1 MDKNKWVITAVVLVL
16 IVGGGIY
23 WQQSQVTKTIDET
36 IRIGAVLGLTGQAA
50 TDSLNIKRGLDLA
63 KSDLAKMGITV
74 DINYQDDNADAKKTV
89 SAVQYLI
96 STYQPQAIVG
106 PVWSYLE
113 DAAGPVIAANKIVAY
128 APADTSEFVSAR
140 SPYNFRG
147 APQNAL
153 IKQPVSDWLRA
164 NNKKRVAIIV
174 DKAAF
179 GASVKAPYRTAA
191 NEAGASVAYLEE
203 IPTFSSDPVGLV
215 TVALLKAKAAN
226 SDVILW
232 SGYEPESAALI
243 KKKAEL
249 GLANVPVIAI
259 GNTLVSLLSRN
270 AISANELSGVY
281 HISVPHNP
289 DFVQKFKAVYGEAPG
304 DYADRAYD
312 GLMIIVNAFRNAPQK
327 NGDSI
332 AAYLRENTH
341 YQGYGGLYEFNENG
355 DVKEGHWI
363 IQPIVK

>member
-1 MDKNKWVITAVVLVL
+1 MKNKWLVGAVIVII
-16 IVGGGIY
+16 IVGILVYLKQNQKVSNSG
-23 WQQSQVTKTIDET
+23 ET

-63 KSDLAKMGITV
+63 KSDLAKKGITV

-89 SAVQYLI
+89 SAVQFLI

-113 DAAGPVIAANKIVAY
+113 DAAGPVIATNKIVAY

-153 IKQPVSDWLRA
+153 IRQPVADWLRA

-179 GASVKAPYRTAA
+179 GASVEAPYRSAA
-191 NEAGASVAYLEE
+191 NDAGASVAYSEE

-215 TVALLKAKAAN
+215 TAALLKAKSAN
-226 SDVILW
+226 ADVILW

-270 AISANELSGVY
+270 AVNANELKGVY

-312 GLMIIVNAFRNAPQK
+312 GLMIIVNAIRNASQK

-332 AAYLRENTH
+332 AAYIREDTH

-355 DVKEGHWI
+355 DVKGGTWV
-363 IQPIVK
+363 IQPITQ